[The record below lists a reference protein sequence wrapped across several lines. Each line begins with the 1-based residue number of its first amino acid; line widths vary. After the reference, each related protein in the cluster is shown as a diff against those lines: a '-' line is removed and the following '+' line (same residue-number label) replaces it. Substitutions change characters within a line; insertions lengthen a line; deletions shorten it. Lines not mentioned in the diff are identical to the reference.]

1 MNTTKK
7 RAVARYNDY
16 YSLIFRGYGEDDK
29 IKRANGEIL
38 KSFEEVNK
46 SRDLFGVFRED
57 IVMIDI
63 DDIESSEIFM
73 EILDELQIPYLYQ
86 ETTRGAHVFF
96 RKGVYYRDISNK
108 TNTML
113 ACGIFADIK
122 CRATD
127 GTKLMKDGESREIL
141 MSPYYEDDL
150 VQIPPLALSIKES
163 IDFLYMK
170 EGDGRNSM
178 LYNYI
183 LVLLRH
189 GFTKEETRDC
199 IRMINKHVMKE
210 PFSDKEIATILRDE
224 AFPTNNEVFIY
235 ASGKGKSEKL
245 DYEAFCKKVISD
257 YGIIGID
264 DVTYMKFGNVYR
276 RITEKDLNRAIMSL
290 LKNTTKGMRSEIIP
304 YVEVYKEEK
313 QLASSNLIL
322 FSNGV
327 FDINKKEFVKN
338 TGVFVNEIA
347 TDYIR
352 DCKPQPLVDK
362 FIDDI
367 ANGDKEVANLILEM
381 VGYSLMRA
389 NPFQVFFILDGQ
401 GKNGKSALFDFI
413 TYCVGKDNVSNLSLH
428 DFADRFG
435 VPAIADKL
443 INIGDDIPQDYI
455 GDTSKI
461 KKAVSGETFM
471 GEDKGQD
478 KVPIKYTGTL
488 LFSGNGIP
496 KFGDK
501 SEGLARRLV
510 TIPMKKVFKD
520 GKDRDIHIMEKLCT
534 KENAQYFIK
543 LAVEA
548 LLKVLDRKGF
558 TVSEQA
564 EQAKEQFREDQNN
577 VYEFYKLNKG
587 TISGRKVKDVY
598 IAYSVWCQESGYRE
612 IYSQRKF
619 TAFMCN
625 YAFRTKTKRFGNDRE
640 QIFELPTDE
649 D

>member
-1 MNTTKK
+1 MSRKE
-7 RAVARYNDY
+7 AIFNDY
-16 YSLIFRGYGEDDK
+16 YNLIFRGYGANDK

-38 KSFEEVNK
+38 QTFDSVCD
-46 SRDLFGVFRED
+46 SPDLFGVFKED
-57 IVMIDI
+57 IIMIDI
-63 DDIESSEIFM
+63 DNVQSSDAFM
-73 EILDELQIPYLYQ
+73 DILDDLHIPYLYQ
-86 ETTRGAHVFF
+86 YTDRGAHVFF
-96 RKGVYYRDISNK
+96 KKGVYYRDLSNK

-113 ACGIFADIK
+113 ACGLYADIK

-127 GTKLMKDGESREIL
+127 GTKLVKEGRSREIH
-141 MSPYYEDDL
+141 MSPHYEDDL
-150 VQIPPLALSIKES
+150 VQIPPVAMPIKAQLE
-163 IDFLYMK
+163 FLHMK
-170 EGDGRNSM
+170 EGDGRNSL
-178 LYNYI
+178 LYSYI
-183 LVLLRH
+183 LVLLRS
-189 GFTKEETRDC
+189 GFTADETKDC
-199 IRMINKHVMKE
+199 IRMINKHVMND
-210 PFSDKEIATILRDE
+210 PFSDKELDIILRDD
-224 AFPTNNEVFIY
+224 AFPTNNEIFIY
-235 ASGKGKSEKL
+235 ASGKGKSERL
-245 DYEAFCKKVISD
+245 DFEAFSKKLIAD
-257 YGIIGID
+257 YGVIGID

-276 RITEKDLNRAIMSL
+276 RISERDLNKAIMGL

-313 QLASSNLIL
+313 QLAHSSLIL
-322 FSNGV
+322 FTNGV
-327 FDINKKEFVKN
+327 YDLNRKMFVKH
-338 TGVFVNEIA
+338 TDIFVNEIK
-347 TDYIR
+347 TDYIP
-352 DCKPQPLVDK
+352 DCPQQPIVDK
-362 FIDDI
+362 FINDL

-389 NPFQVFFILDGQ
+389 NPLQVFFILDGQ

-413 TYCVGKDNVSNLSLH
+413 TYCIGKENISNLSLH

-496 KFGDK
+496 KFSDK
-501 SEGLARRLV
+501 SEGLSRRLI

-520 GKDRDIHIMEKLCT
+520 GKDRDVNIMEKLCT

-548 LLKVLDRKGF
+548 LLNVLDRKAF
-558 TVSEQA
+558 TCSKQA
-564 EQAKEQFREDQNN
+564 EEAKEQFREDQNN
-577 VYEFYKLNKG
+577 VYEFHKLNLE
-587 TISGRKVKDVY
+587 TVHGRKVKDVY
-598 IAYSVWCQESGYRE
+598 LSYSVWCQEAGYKE

-619 TAFMCN
+619 TGFMCN
-625 YAFRTKTKRFGNDRE
+625 YGYRTKSKRFGTERDQVFDKIE
-640 QIFELPTDE
+640 EID
-649 D
+649 